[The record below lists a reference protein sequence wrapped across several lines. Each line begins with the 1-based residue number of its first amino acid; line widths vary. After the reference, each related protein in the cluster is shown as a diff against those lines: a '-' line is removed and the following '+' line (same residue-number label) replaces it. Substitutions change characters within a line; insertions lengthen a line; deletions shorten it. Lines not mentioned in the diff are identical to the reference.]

1 VAEVTEELLEAL
13 AEHQGVR
20 EVLVKAA
27 DLSLVEPML
36 LARLATGLEE
46 VGMVYTRLNW
56 CQLRELC
63 TSLVRGE
70 GVRLKRLNLFNNDL
84 GSLDPDLLARAVSRV
99 EEVVLGG
106 NLCPG
111 APLVTRV
118 QVEALL
124 GALGGRGATLRSLS
138 LAQVPLAP
146 LAPSALAQA
155 VRHLHHLELST
166 NNLTGPDLRMAPQQ
180 AEALCQALVEGGQ
193 LRRLEL
199 SVTNLSMVGSS
210 LLARAITSLQEVS
223 LMGTRLT
230 TTQCLALFT
239 ALTKPC
245 RLRVLRVEEDLSSV
259 PPALLAQAIT
269 SLTSTFLLNT
279 KLSPDQATSLFTT
292 LARPSSLTK
301 LEITFADL
309 SPVAPKVLAEALAQV
324 EEVSLVQAGLTAG
337 QVTRLLRRLGKGC
350 RLHTLLIHHADVA
363 TVAPKVLARGAN
375 SLRSLDLSFSYLTGE
390 QVRALLERSL
400 LRSNLVEVR
409 LWTRRRVE
417 EKGMVEEGLL
427 SRARRVIRRI
437 DLCQV

>member
-1 VAEVTEELLEAL
+1 
-13 AEHQGVR
+13 
-20 EVLVKAA
+20 
-27 DLSLVEPML
+27 
-36 LARLATGLEE
+36 
-46 VGMVYTRLNW
+46 
-56 CQLRELC
+56 
-63 TSLVRGE
+63 
-70 GVRLKRLNLFNNDL
+70 LKF
-84 GSLDPDLLARAVSRV
+84 
-99 EEVVLGG
+99 
-106 NLCPG
+106 
-111 APLVTRV
+111 AP
-118 QVEALL
+118 
-124 GALGGRGATLRSLS
+124 
-138 LAQVPLAP
+138 PL
-146 LAPSALAQA
+146 
-155 VRHLHHLELST
+155 
-166 NNLTGPDLRMAPQQ
+166 
-180 AEALCQALVEGGQ
+180 
-193 LRRLEL
+193 
-199 SVTNLSMVGSS
+199 
-210 LLARAITSLQEVS
+210 
-223 LMGTRLT
+223 
-230 TTQCLALFT
+230 TQCLALFT

-245 RLRVLRVEEDLSSV
+245 RLRVLRVEEDLSSL

-350 RLHTLLIHHADVA
+350 RLHTLLIHHADLA